1 MPDELPSN
9 YTIIDCPNCKYIMST
24 AQTYVSEIL
33 LLEEKGFSVR
43 QISFELDLMDD
54 EVQAIINSKKDD

>member
-1 MPDELPSN
+1 
-9 YTIIDCPNCKYIMST
+9 MST